1 MVPTSYLKDVDL
13 LNKEYTIN
21 KKTNTAFSFQCVNYT
36 LESASL
42 QILDPTQVSPKMM
55 PVLVFQV
62 SPTTMP
68 VLVFQVSPTTM
79 SVFMS
84 A

>member
-1 MVPTSYLKDVDL
+1 MVPTSCLKDVDL

-21 KKTNTAFSFQCVNYT
+21 KKTNTTFSFQCVNYT
-36 LESASL
+36 LESAIL
-42 QILDPTQVSPKMM
+42 QILDPTQVSPTMM

-68 VLVFQVSPTTM
+68 V
-79 SVFMS
+79 FMS

>member
-1 MVPTSYLKDVDL
+1 MVPTSCLKDVDL
-13 LNKEYTIN
+13 PNKEYTI
-21 KKTNTAFSFQCVNYT
+21 KRKTNTTFSFQCVNYT

-42 QILDPTQVSPKMM
+42 QILDPTQVSPTMM

-68 VLVFQVSPTTM
+68 V
-79 SVFMS
+79 FMS